1 MQNRMFEIAILVC
14 FATKPLLCSGSLRIV
29 TANNDC
35 QVRVFDAENF
45 ASLGCFKYDWSVNVS
60 VLI

>member
-1 MQNRMFEIAILVC
+1 MVIA
-14 FATKPLLCSGSLRIV
+14 
-29 TANNDC
+29 ANNDS

-60 VLI
+60 VIN